1 MFLQYGFGTGLD
13 MIGSISVRGGDSG
26 GGGFVHGCGGGL

>member
-26 GGGFVHGCGGGL
+26 GLVHGCGGGL